1 MRKSLCHC
9 WLSALLT
16 ASLHQHAKRVTRLNT
31 THHLPAFS
39 MVNHRAFK
47 AAMHVQI
54 VLEGDKGWLWGLG
67 VCFFGAPVA
76 CVYLIRKAYQGPI
89 EFVQG
94 ASEGQKYC

>member
-1 MRKSLCHC
+1 
-9 WLSALLT
+9 
-16 ASLHQHAKRVTRLNT
+16 
-31 THHLPAFS
+31 
-39 MVNHRAFK
+39 
-47 AAMHVQI
+47 MHVQI